1 MSYSINPSVWGNM
14 CALPADITDKY
25 LKLANGTQIKT
36 ALWIFRHSTEPID
49 PAAIAKKVGDSQ
61 ANVEEALRY
70 WASVG
75 ILNSEAPEIK
85 QIRLTEPQAAPKQL
99 PDLPTSKPTYEQ
111 IKLRCKESP
120 ELELLLN
127 ELQQK
132 LGKTIGYDG
141 QSTFL
146 MMYDSYGLPYEV
158 IFMLVDYCVSVGK
171 TSFNY
176 MAKLAKNWGEREID
190 TIEKADEAISNLNIC
205 QQVWSK
211 FCFMTG
217 IQNPKPTARQSQYL
231 LTWVNDYKFS
241 IDMIYLAYEEMANNC
256 TKTSFAYINA
266 VLTDWYQKGYKTPQD
281 VEKAKTKKPLKKAAK
296 RQPTDSGGS
305 YDMTEFERRA
315 DKLPVYKRRKGESQ

>member
-14 CALPADITDKY
+14 CALPSDITDKY
-25 LKLANGTQIKT
+25 LKLASGTQIKT
-36 ALWIFRHSTEPID
+36 ALWIFRHASEPIE

-61 ANVEEALRY
+61 TNVEEALRY

-85 QIRLTEPQAAPKQL
+85 QSRAAAPPAVPKQL

-120 ELELLLN
+120 ELELLFR

-176 MAKLAKNWGEREID
+176 MAKLAKDWGEREID
-190 TIEKADEAISNLNIC
+190 TIEKADEAISALTVC
-205 QQVWSK
+205 QSVWSK
-211 FCFMTG
+211 LCAMTG

-241 IDMIYLAYEEMANNC
+241 VEMIYLAYEEMANNC

-266 VLTDWYQKGYKTPQD
+266 VLTDWYQKGYKNPQD
-281 VEKAKTKKPLKKAAK
+281 AEKAKTAKPAEKRTK
-296 RQPTDSGGS
+296 RQPKDSGGS

-315 DKLPVYKRRKGESQ
+315 DKLPVYKRRKEESQ